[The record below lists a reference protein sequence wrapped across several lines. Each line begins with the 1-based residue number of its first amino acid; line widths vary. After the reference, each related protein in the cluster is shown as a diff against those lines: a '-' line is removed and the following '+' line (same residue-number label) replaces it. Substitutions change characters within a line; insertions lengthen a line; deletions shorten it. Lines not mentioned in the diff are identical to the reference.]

1 MEGKFPSLSVV
12 MIAVLLT
19 GLFLE
24 QTPVEA
30 DIVCCN
36 SDNESAQYY
45 TYCRLEYDQR
55 RCAAENGCQ
64 IQECKQGVYATNDFC
79 KLGCISSVC
88 SRTSELGESVKEAA
102 ERCNNVCNK
111 KSGTAVLA
119 AV

>member
-1 MEGKFPSLSVV
+1 MEGKFPFLSVV
-12 MIAVLLT
+12 MIGVLLT

-55 RCAAENGCQ
+55 RCAADNGCQ
-64 IQECKQGVYATNDFC
+64 IQECKCPSNWVKVDTIGMGAGDEANTKESYATDDFC
-79 KLGCISSVC
+79 KLGCI
-88 SRTSELGESVKEAA
+88 
-102 ERCNNVCNK
+102 
-111 KSGTAVLA
+111 
-119 AV
+119 